1 MTMKN
6 PSRQAVAWALALPT
20 LLLLLA
26 FFFYPLLRIAGMSV
40 GFPQF
45 SLADYAT
52 VFNPVNRMIAA
63 RTFFI
68 AGSITL
74 ITLLLAYPMAAF
86 LCHVQG
92 LARKLAMLCV
102 VIPFLTSFLV
112 RSYAWVVLLGDEGAI
127 NSALRWLGLA
137 EEPLE
142 LIYNRFGMSVGMVH
156 IMLPLLALPIYAS
169 MRGIDPMQWKATQ
182 ALGAG
187 ALRSFFTV
195 YLPQTFPG
203 VRSGCTLVFIL
214 ALGFYITPAM
224 LGSSRDLMLGNLIAT
239 NVETATRYG
248 FSAAIAFV
256 LLVGTVLVFA
266 VVRRR
271 EPRPQAGAL
280 ARFCTRTLGLGHMA
294 VALSGRGW
302 SRGNGHVRGG
312 VRFQP
317 AWLLR
322 AYGVLMCLYLLL
334 PSVVVVIASFNGQ
347 DSLAFPPQQWSLR
360 WYEFLLTDEQ
370 WAQAGGLSLKIAL
383 VSTVLTMV
391 LGTLVAYAIARLPGT
406 RSGRFMYG
414 MALAPLVVPS
424 VVTALGAFAVLSDVG
439 LFGTMTGVVVMHTCL
454 SIPLVTVLMVA
465 AFSSFDER
473 LEMAAQSL
481 GASRWRTFRRVV
493 MPLVAPS
500 LLSSLLMS
508 FLHSFDEVV
517 LTSFIAGTR
526 MMTVPLKMWENIRN
540 QVDPAIAALS
550 SLLILIPFIVL
561 SVQALQRRRGARIGQ
576 AGALPGV

>member
-1 MTMKN
+1 MRN
-6 PSRQAVAWALALPT
+6 PSRQAVAWALAVPA
-20 LLLLLA
+20 LLLLLV

-40 GFPQF
+40 SFPQL

-52 VFNPVNRMIAA
+52 VFNPVNRMIAV
-63 RTFFI
+63 RTFLI
-68 AGSITL
+68 AGAITL

-86 LCHVQG
+86 LCHAQG

-127 NSALRWLGLA
+127 NSTLRWLGWI

-142 LIYNRFGMSVGMVH
+142 LLYNRTGMTVGMVH

-169 MRGIDPMQWKATQ
+169 MRGIDPMQWKAAQ
-182 ALGAG
+182 ALGG
-187 ALRSFFTV
+187 GVLRSFFTV
-195 YLPQTFPG
+195 YLPQTLPG
-203 VRSGCTLVFIL
+203 IRSGCTLVFIL
-214 ALGFYITPAM
+214 SLGFYITPAM
-224 LGSSRDLMLGNLIAT
+224 LGSSRDLMLGNLIAA

-256 LLVGTVLVFA
+256 LLAGTVLVFA
-266 VVRRR
+266 VLRRR
-271 EPRPQAGAL
+271 EPRPQPGAL
-280 ARFCTRTLGLGHMA
+280 ARFLTRTLGLGRLA
-294 VALSGRGW
+294 VALSGLGW
-302 SRGNGHVRGG
+302 SLGKGRVRGSL
-312 VRFQP
+312 RFRP
-317 AWLLR
+317 AWLLA
-322 AYGVLMCLYLLL
+322 AYGVLMCLYLVL

-360 WYEFLLTDEQ
+360 WYAFLLSDEL
-370 WAQAGGLSLKIAL
+370 WAEAAWLSLKVAL
-383 VSTVLTMV
+383 ASTVLTMV
-391 LGTLVAYAIARLPGT
+391 LGTAVAYAIARLSGT
-406 RSGRFMYG
+406 RSGRLMYG
-414 MALAPLVVPS
+414 MALAPMVVPS
-424 VVTALGAFAVLSDVG
+424 VVTALGAFAVLSDLG
-439 LFGTMTGVVVMHTCL
+439 LFGTMAGLVVMHTCV
-454 SIPLVTVLMVA
+454 SIPLVAVLMVA

-481 GASRWRTFRRVV
+481 GAGRWRTFSRVV
-493 MPLVAPS
+493 MPLVAAS

-526 MMTVPLKMWENIRN
+526 MLTVPLKMYENIRN

-550 SLLILIPFIVL
+550 SLLILVPFIVL
-561 SVQALQRRRGARIGQ
+561 ALQALQRRRGPGSSQ

>member
-1 MTMKN
+1 MRN

-20 LLLLLA
+20 LLLLLV

-40 GFPQF
+40 GFPQL

-52 VFNPVNRMIAA
+52 VFNPVNRLIAVRTFAIAA
-63 RTFFI
+63 
-68 AGSITL
+68 GITL
-74 ITLLLAYPMAAF
+74 VTLLLAYPMAAF
-86 LCHVQG
+86 LCRAQG
-92 LARKLAMLCV
+92 MARKLAMLCV

-127 NSALRWLGLA
+127 NSALRWLGLIDD
-137 EEPLE
+137 PLE
-142 LIYNRFGMSVGMVH
+142 LLYNRLGMSVGMIH

-182 ALGAG
+182 ALGG
-187 ALRSFFTV
+187 GVLRSFFTV

-203 VRSGCTLVFIL
+203 IRSGCTLVFIL

-224 LGSSRDLMLGNLIAT
+224 LGSSRDLMLGNLIAA
-239 NVETATRYG
+239 NVETATSYG

-256 LLVGTVLVFA
+256 LLVGTALVFA
-266 VVRRR
+266 VLRRR
-271 EPRPQAGAL
+271 QPRPQPGAL
-280 ARFCTRTLGLGHMA
+280 ARFFTRTLGLGPLTL
-294 VALSGRGW
+294 ALSGRSW
-302 SRGNGHVRGG
+302 SRGSARVHGG
-312 VRFQP
+312 PRFKP
-317 AWLLR
+317 GWLLG
-322 AYGVLMCLYLLL
+322 AYGVLMCLYLVL
-334 PSVVVVIASFNGQ
+334 PSLVVIIASFNGQ

-360 WYEFLLTDEQ
+360 WYRFLLTDGQ
-370 WAQAGGLSLKIAL
+370 WAHAGWLSLKIAL
-383 VSTVLTMV
+383 ASTVLTMV

-406 RSGRFMYG
+406 RAGRVMYG
-414 MALAPLVVPS
+414 VALAPMVVPS
-424 VVTALGAFAVLSDVG
+424 VVTALGAFAVLSDMG
-439 LFGTMTGVVVMHTCL
+439 LFGTMTGVVIMHTCL

-481 GASRWRTFRRVV
+481 GAGRWRTFRRVV

-540 QVDPAIAALS
+540 QVDPAIAAMS
-550 SLLILIPFIVL
+550 SLLILIPFAVL
-561 SVQALQRRRGARIGQ
+561 AIQGLQGRRGPRTGQ